1 MAVGD
6 VDLLA
11 VLLAAAF
18 GAEIVVPGLQRS
30 TEQRQ
35 SAAEIDIL
43 HTVRRRQQE
52 GIGPALKGVLGSQW
66 RLEGPIARPRVATQ
80 DLHARFKRG
89 PLEGVTQL
97 GQVVLAAQ
105 LLRIAGVVL
114 LAGIFEGVA
123 EAPCGTAQ
131 AQPGSLA
138 RERAKRRARR
148 AGNVVQ
154 TQQVTVGGGG
164 QLRREDVPSVDQM
177 AVAFDIGRVGAIVET
192 VVARAE
198 DRVDVVY
205 VGIGQ
210 RQLIDRL

>member
-1 MAVGD
+1 M
-6 VDLLA
+6 
-11 VLLAAAF
+11 
-18 GAEIVVPGLQRS
+18 VPGLQRS

-80 DLHARFKRG
+80 DFHARFKRG

-114 LAGIFEGVA
+114 LAGIFKRIADAVEATIQTQAGGLAGQGA
-123 EAPCGTAQ
+123 ERGGGCG
-131 AQPGSLA
+131 GD
-138 RERAKRRARR
+138 
-148 AGNVVQ
+148 VVQ
-154 TQQVTVGGGG
+154 SQQIAVGGGR
-164 QLRREDVPSVDQM
+164 QLR
-177 AVAFDIGRVGAIVET
+177 
-192 VVARAE
+192 
-198 DRVDVVY
+198 
-205 VGIGQ
+205 
-210 RQLIDRL
+210 